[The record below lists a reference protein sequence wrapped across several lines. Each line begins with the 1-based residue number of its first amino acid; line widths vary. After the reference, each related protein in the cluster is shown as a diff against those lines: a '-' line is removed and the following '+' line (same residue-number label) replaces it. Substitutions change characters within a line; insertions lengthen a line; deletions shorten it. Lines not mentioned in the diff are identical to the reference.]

1 MENIERKLTLDYILD
16 DRFIILN
23 PFVTYMRLNYDLSYT
38 NKRAVDMLLELGLT
52 RKRISFDTY
61 KGIKQSKNEFI
72 NIDGANTTKPIIG
85 KLITH
90 DNSLTVVASKVLT
103 YIKAQF
109 LRSNFA
115 MGIISFNIFNSD
127 EGLILLFD
135 NKSLKEILSRI
146 QDEFTYD
153 EKTLIQVATKIR
165 NMSET
170 SFVRENSYTET
181 SRHVADKKFYK
192 YIYEIEGE

>member
-1 MENIERKLTLDYILD
+1 MENTERKLTLDYILD

-38 NKRAVDMLLELGLT
+38 NKRAVNNLLELGLT

-72 NIDGANTTKPIIG
+72 NIDGANTDKPVIG

-90 DNSLTVVASKVLT
+90 DSSLTIVASKVLKH
-103 YIKAQF
+103 IRHDF
-109 LRSNFA
+109 LSTNFA
-115 MGIISFNIFNSD
+115 MGIINFNMFNSD

-135 NKSLKEILSRI
+135 NKSLKEILGRI

-165 NMSET
+165 NMSEV
-170 SFVRENSYTET
+170 SYIRENTYTET
-181 SRHVADKKFYK
+181 SRHVVDKKFYK
-192 YIYEIEGE
+192 YLFEEEGE